1 MSLVSPKVSTKNMYI
16 RTLVAPPLPSGP
28 LSAPSGSLSAQQAGS
43 QTGRLFATGRNF
55 ATGHMILLGAATIR
69 TIDFSGLWFSYGQ

>member
-1 MSLVSPKVSTKNMYI
+1 MCHVSP
-16 RTLVAPPLPSGP
+16 LPPPSGP

-43 QTGRLFATGRNF
+43 QTGRLFETGRNV

-69 TIDFSGLWFSYGQ
+69 TIDFSGLWFSYGRM